1 MKFRWNPPIGG
12 EWSAGDPPPIW
23 IYAVLFFLLLCLF
36 AGGTIAMWPHGKPVA
51 SDDFV
56 RTALVAPFLLWVA
69 ISSTI
74 YTWMY
79 SSLAFEV
86 AVKNTARWHVL
97 TRWQR
102 KVRAGV
108 AVLDSVVLT
117 QVPDLAER
125 MLKLEGDPPDNP
137 GKVMRLDSVDEVED
151 ALRERAMLERLLT
164 PLTVRLA
171 RAARGDSFDIVIQC
185 ERAESSLQVQA
196 AWEQLQLPGRPRIR
210 WLGNDQDPGFADI
223 WFEDDRHVPYA
234 YGSSAPDRTP
244 KYRLVL
250 AWHLNEAGPDSQ
262 PHTSEAA
269 VALLLGSPALMQEKP
284 ELKRQAWLL
293 RQIVSDADEVD
304 KALALLLGAE
314 QVPRERIHHFWY
326 SRLKG
331 LAQHATLGAVRD
343 NELKVEEHALDP
355 AMGPQAPVAR
365 WVLQALAAKM
375 AHFGQ
380 GAQLVALPRANGV
393 ALNIVVKDA
402 PAANVPWKAEY
413 EYNIFAWADLL
424 VCMSLWAFVIMVSPD
439 KTWGTFET
447 VFTVAIVVAV
457 LLIFA
462 WRIYLGPRIYTDYV
476 WLKYGSP

>member
-171 RAARGDSFDIVIQC
+171 RAARGDS
-185 ERAESSLQVQA
+185 
-196 AWEQLQLPGRPRIR
+196 
-210 WLGNDQDPGFADI
+210 
-223 WFEDDRHVPYA
+223 
-234 YGSSAPDRTP
+234 
-244 KYRLVL
+244 
-250 AWHLNEAGPDSQ
+250 
-262 PHTSEAA
+262 
-269 VALLLGSPALMQEKP
+269 
-284 ELKRQAWLL
+284 
-293 RQIVSDADEVD
+293 
-304 KALALLLGAE
+304 
-314 QVPRERIHHFWY
+314 
-326 SRLKG
+326 KG

-343 NELKVEEHALDP
+343 TELKVEEHALDP

-476 WLKYGSP
+476 WLKYG